1 MKRILITAD
10 THGRIDEVVRL
21 MENVEFDAVIHLGDY
36 TRDALS
42 IKKLYPDKEFYIV
55 KGNNDFS
62 GETERVITVGK
73 HKIFL
78 CHGHLHGVEMNLLRL
93 SLEARERGAD
103 VALFGHIH
111 TPEDIMVNSVRIFSP
126 GSPSYPRMSSRS
138 LGILEEENGAIEM
151 AHYCLD

>member
-10 THGRIDEVVRL
+10 THGHIDNVVRL

-36 TRDALS
+36 TRDAFSL
-42 IKKLYPDKEFYIV
+42 KRLYADKEFYMV

-62 GETERVITVGK
+62 GETEKVITVGE

-78 CHGHLHGVEMNLLRL
+78 CHGHLHGVGTNLLRL
-93 SLEARERGAD
+93 SLAAREKGAD

-138 LGILEEENGAIEM
+138 VGILEEENGAIEM
-151 AHYCLD
+151 AHYYLD